1 MQAPLPR
8 RQQRKKRDA
17 ESASITTIKAK
28 IVVPAVYQALR
39 VSQALHN
46 LVHLILPI
54 AQGDRSY
61 FYLWFAHGKP
71 EALRGLS

>member
-8 RQQRKKRDA
+8 RQQRKRQDA